1 MKRKI
6 INIFSRKFSPT
17 QLAWIAFS
25 IAVIIGQL
33 IAFRIYLYEKDKE
46 SLRLKQEAFHIKS
59 ELGMALRNSITVT
72 QMIAFLVE
80 KDLIGNDF
88 DSVAKALLKRNKFI
102 DAIQLVKGNSIIK
115 TFPLKGNEIT
125 IGYEVL
131 KDSIHKRE
139 AYKSLQR
146 HELYFE
152 GPLHLKQGGV
162 GVVGRLPIT
171 KDDEYWG
178 FAAVIIKTET
188 LFKALGIDSNGNNE
202 LYSYQIEKMGLKDND
217 EKFFF
222 KKEFN
227 TNPDVAFGMFEPIG
241 DWTFYVSSRQNST
254 IFNTITFSLTWILLA
269 VFWAMFLKFLAEQP
283 RKLELL
289 IAEKTNDLAALN
301 ISLEAHA
308 EELVKSNQE
317 MEQFAFSA
325 SHDLLEPL
333 RMITSFLHQLEKKY
347 AVALDDKAR
356 QYIYFARNGAERM
369 KRLILD
375 LLEFSLVGK
384 NEEIKEDIQLNELLN
399 EVKLLLK
406 KIITD
411 SGAVITYSDLGSIY
425 SFRTPLVQVFQNLI
439 ENAIKFRKHETAP
452 IIAIGMVEQES
463 AYLFSVRDNGM
474 GIDEEYF
481 DKIFRVLQS
490 LHSKDEYEGTGMG
503 LSIAKKSLENIG
515 GSIWVESEVGVGSVF
530 YFTIPKS
537 SVSPTDE

>member
-6 INIFSRKFSPT
+6 INILSRKFSPT
-17 QLAWIAFS
+17 QLAWMVFS
-25 IAVIIGQL
+25 MAIIIGQL
-33 IAFRIYLYEKDKE
+33 IAFKIYLYEKDKD

-59 ELGMALRNSITVT
+59 ELGMVLRNSITVT

-102 DAIQLVKGNSIIK
+102 DAIQLVKGNSIVK
-115 TFPLKGNEIT
+115 TYPLKGNEAT

-139 AYKSLQR
+139 AFKALQR

-152 GPLHLKQGGV
+152 GPLNLKQGGV
-162 GVVGRLPIT
+162 GVVGRLPIV
-171 KDDEYWG
+171 KDGEYWG
-178 FAAVIIKTET
+178 FAAVVIKVET

-202 LYSYQIEKMGLKDND
+202 LYSYQIEKMGLKDNA
-217 EKFFF
+217 ERFFF

-227 TNPDVAFGMFEPIG
+227 TDPALSFGIFEPIG
-241 DWTFYVSSRQNST
+241 DWTFYVSSRQNAT
-254 IFNTITFSLTWILLA
+254 IFNTLLFSIIWILLA
-269 VFWAMFLKFLAEQP
+269 VFWAMYLKFLAEQP
-283 RKLELL
+283 KKLELL

-301 ISLEAHA
+301 FALEARTK
-308 EELVKSNQE
+308 ELVQSNQV
-317 MEQFAFSA
+317 MEQFAFAA
-325 SHDLLEPL
+325 SHDLLEPI
-333 RMITSFLHQLEKKY
+333 RMISSFLQQLEKKY
-347 AVALDDKAR
+347 AGALDDKAR
-356 QYIYFARNGAERM
+356 QYIYFANNGAERIR
-369 KRLILD
+369 RLILD
-375 LLEFSLVGK
+375 LLEFSLVGRS
-384 NEEIKEDIQLNELLN
+384 EEIKEDIQLNELLN

-406 KIITD
+406 KVISD
-411 SGAVITYSDLGSIY
+411 NGAVITYPDLGSIY

-439 ENAIKFRKHETAP
+439 ENAIKFRQNGT
-452 IIAIGMVEQES
+452 IAEINISRAEQES
-463 AYLFSVRDNGM
+463 EWLFSVRDNGI
-474 GIDEEYF
+474 GIEEEYF

-515 GSIWVESEVGVGSVF
+515 GSIWVESEVGAGSVF

-537 SVSPTDE
+537 PLSPTDG